1 MKGFAE
7 RRGTGAGAIPAEFDD
22 QRLESGD
29 AQRRFEPR
37 RGRARMDDNVGVLA
51 SAFWLRETNA
61 QRPGG
66 FSSFCVHVKKLDLA
80 ADDTGCQKRD
90 KTANRA
96 AADDGHTIADMR
108 PRVPQS
114 SDRGLK
120 SRCQD
125 RALRRHVLRQHV
137 DRCHRHDE
145 ARLVWMQHEHMAA
158 AKIWRSS
165 FDDADGGV
173 AVFHRRREV
182 TRLKGRA
189 HPLTFGGRDTPVE
202 DQRLG
207 APADTAVLRANQDLV
222 VPRRQDRLLADLAA
236 ARSGNP
242 ESARGIRGHPHILSS
257 FVYLRGR

>member
-1 MKGFAE
+1 MKRFAE
-7 RRGTGAGAIPAEFDD
+7 RRGNDAGAIPAEFDD

-37 RGRARMDDNVGVLA
+37 RGRARMDDNVGIRA
-51 SAFWLRETNA
+51 SALWLRETNA
-61 QRPGG
+61 QSPGG
-66 FSSFCVHVKKLDLA
+66 FRSFCVHVKKLDLA
-80 ADDTGCQKRD
+80 ADDTGCQKRYQ
-90 KTANRA
+90 TANGA
-96 AADDGHTIADMR
+96 PADNGHTIADMR

-114 SDRGLK
+114 SDRGLE

-125 RALRRHVLRQHV
+125 RALWRHVLRQHV
-137 DRCHRHDE
+137 DRCRRHDE

-158 AKIWRSS
+158 AKIWRSC
-165 FDDADGGV
+165 FVDADGGV
-173 AVFHRRREV
+173 AVFHRRWEL

-189 HPLTFGGRDTPVE
+189 HPLTFGGRDTAVE

-207 APADTAVLRANQDLV
+207 TPADAAVLRANQDLV

-236 ARSGNP
+236 AWRGNP
-242 ESARGIRGHPHILSS
+242 ESARGFRGHRHILSS